1 MNNFLMSLNFNEQ
14 IIYLAIV
21 LIVLGEGLKGLS
33 FIKKELIIFLLLI
46 MSMCINFI
54 FYKISAQ
61 TLFESIIATSLSVFI
76 YDIIKQVKKLLK

>member
-1 MNNFLMSLNFNEQ
+1 MSLNFNEQ